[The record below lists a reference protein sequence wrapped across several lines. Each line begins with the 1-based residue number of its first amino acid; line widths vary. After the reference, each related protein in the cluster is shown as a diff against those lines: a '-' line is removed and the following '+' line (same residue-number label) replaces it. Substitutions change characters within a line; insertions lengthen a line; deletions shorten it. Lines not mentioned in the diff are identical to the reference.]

1 MGAGAI
7 ATSLNAFS
15 QNRGKIYRIGF
26 LAPDS
31 FDTGSDQFLRA
42 LVDGLRKYGYEEGKN
57 IELDFSWAD
66 GNYDRLP
73 RLAAEL
79 IDRRPDVLAG
89 VGTPSLMALKNATRT
104 IPIVMV
110 ASGDA
115 LATGLISSLATPG
128 GNITGSTFFG
138 KELMLKRLELLK
150 DAIPGIKQVAVLVNP
165 ENHTTESNMRAM
177 NDAAKSLKLKLYRI
191 NVRREPDVAAAF
203 HTMSNRN
210 VEAVAVFED
219 AVLYANAK
227 AIADLA
233 LHQRV
238 PAIGF
243 PEFANNGGLIGYGA
257 NFSELFRRAGYFV
270 DRLLKGDSPANI
282 PVERPTTFDLVVNL
296 KTAKALGIKIPQ
308 SVLVRATQV
317 IE

>member
-31 FDTGSDQFLRA
+31 VDPGSDQFLRA